1 MATLKELLAQ
11 KEAIE
16 QQIEQTKK
24 QERGDAI
31 EKVRALMAEYGLT
44 VADLSAARPRAKA
57 KNQASGNK
65 VAAKYRNASTGES
78 WSGRGLQPRW
88 LKAALASGTKLTDF
102 AVVATSSRRAFG
114 ALTAGSPAGES
125 VSAVRTSRLSG

>member
-1 MATLKELLAQ
+1 MATLQELMAQ
-11 KEAIE
+11 REALE
-16 QQIEQTKK
+16 REIEQTKK

-44 VADLSAARPRAKA
+44 IADLGNRSGAGKA
-57 KNQASGNK
+57 KKTARSSGNK

-88 LKAALASGTKLTDF
+88 LKAALASGKKLSDF
-102 AVVATSSRRAFG
+102 AV
-114 ALTAGSPAGES
+114 
-125 VSAVRTSRLSG
+125 

>member
-1 MATLKELLAQ
+1 VATLQELMAQ
-11 KEAIE
+11 REALE
-16 QQIEQTKK
+16 RQIDQTKK

-44 VADLSAARPRAKA
+44 VADLGNRSSSKA
-57 KNQASGNK
+57 KKTKSSGNK

-88 LKAALASGTKLTDF
+88 LKAALASGRKLSDF
-102 AVVATSSRRAFG
+102 AV
-114 ALTAGSPAGES
+114 
-125 VSAVRTSRLSG
+125 